1 MAGRLP
7 EIAHHLAALIAHYG
21 IPALF
26 VSISLETLGAPLPGE
41 SAIIVAAGAAAA
53 GELSIRTVVVTAF
66 LAAVIGDNA
75 AYLIGRRLGRPVIAR
90 FGARVGVTEKN
101 LARAEALV
109 ARYGPLLVVVARFV
123 VLLRQLNGLVAGTT
137 RMHWPSF
144 LAANVVGAAL
154 WVGLWATLAYRFG
167 RSADIVPYLWHHL
180 SLVAA
185 VAVPAIIVAL
195 VILRFVRR

>member
-1 MAGRLP
+1 VP
-7 EIAHHLAALIAHYG
+7 EIAQHLASFVAHYG

-26 VSISLETLGAPLPGE
+26 VSVTLETLGAPLPGE

-53 GELSIRTVVVTAF
+53 GELSIRSVAVAAF
-66 LAAVIGDNA
+66 LAAVLGDNI
-75 AYLIGRRLGRPVIAR
+75 AYLIGRRLGRPVIVRFGAR
-90 FGARVGVTEKN
+90 FGASERN
-101 LARAEALV
+101 LARAEALI
-109 ARYGPLLVVVARFV
+109 ARYGPLIVVAARFF

-167 RSADIVPYLWHHL
+167 RSIDIVPYVWHHL

-185 VAVPAIIVAL
+185 VVVPLLLIAL
-195 VILRFVRR
+195 AFLHFRRR